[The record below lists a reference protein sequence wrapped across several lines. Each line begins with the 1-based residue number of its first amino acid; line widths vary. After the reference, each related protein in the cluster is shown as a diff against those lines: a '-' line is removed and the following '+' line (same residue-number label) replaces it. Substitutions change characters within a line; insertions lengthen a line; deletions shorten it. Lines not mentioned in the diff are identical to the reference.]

1 LTKSPFDLQ
10 NAALEAA
17 ANAIVIT
24 DNEGRIMWVNSAFT
38 HLTGYAS
45 EEAVG
50 QTTRLLRSD
59 SHEPAFY
66 QNLWQTVLSGQVW
79 HGEMI
84 NRRKDGS
91 LYIEEQ
97 TITPVRDWRGKI
109 ANFIAVK
116 QDVTSRK
123 QADDLL
129 RRQLEELAVLNA
141 AAMTAAAAT
150 NVETLIEA
158 TIQMIGERLYPADS
172 LGVGLV
178 NEAAALL
185 NILCFYQGEH
195 RKLTA
200 PLNRG
205 TIGQVLATG
214 QPLRLSRVSREADT
228 GLLPSSRSRL
238 VVPLKL
244 GDRVIGVLG
253 TDSFQE
259 NAFGEADERLLV
271 TISGQLAVAIEKVR
285 LYQEAVRVAERHAV
299 LYRAAQEISASLDL
313 EQVYVA
319 IHRAVAQL
327 MAGEEVMIAL
337 LDEARHDIECVY
349 LVERERRLPPAKY
362 PAGHGFIGRIIATGK
377 PARVDDA
384 GLEINDNGEPDYGLE
399 KARSL
404 VAVPLLLKGRVTG
417 VLAAQSRQA
426 WAYTDDDQEM
436 LELLAYHA
444 ATAIDN
450 ARLFNEVQRLAVVDP
465 LTGIYNRRQFFTLAT
480 REFERSRR
488 YHEPL
493 SAIMLDIDHFK
504 QVNDSYGHAVGDQ
517 VLRVIAVECCS
528 RMREADLLARYGG
541 EEFVILMPVT
551 DRQSALAGSERL
563 RHHIARLSI
572 QSDSEPLTI
581 TISIGVATLDDTCK
595 DVETLVNRADH
606 ALYTAKRAGRNQVKV
621 YEPPA

>member
-1 LTKSPFDLQ
+1 
-10 NAALEAA
+10 
-17 ANAIVIT
+17 
-24 DNEGRIMWVNSAFT
+24 MWVNSAFT

-59 SHEPAFY
+59 SHEQAFY

-97 TITPVRDWRGKI
+97 TITPVRNGQGKI

-129 RRQLEELAVLNA
+129 RRQLDELAVLNA

-150 NVETLIEA
+150 NVEALIEA

-178 NEAAALL
+178 DEAANLF
-185 NILCFYQGEH
+185 NIHCFYQGEH

-214 QPLRLSRVSREADT
+214 RSLRISRVSREADT
-228 GLLPSSRSRL
+228 GLLPSSLSRL

-244 GDRVIGVLG
+244 GERVIGVLG

-285 LYQEAVRVAERHAV
+285 LYQDAVRVAERRAV
-299 LYRAAQEISASLDL
+299 VYRAAQEISASLDL
-313 EQVYVA
+313 EQVYAA

-327 MAGEEVMIAL
+327 MAGEDVMIAL
-337 LDEARHDIECVY
+337 LDESRHEIECVY
-349 LVERERRLPPAKY
+349 LVDRKRRLPPTKY
-362 PAGHGFIGRIIATGK
+362 PADHGFIGRIIATGK

-384 GLEINDNGEPDYGLE
+384 ELEMDGIDEPDYGLG

-404 VAVPLLLKGRVTG
+404 VAVPLLLKTQVIG
-417 VLAAQSRQA
+417 VLAAQSHQA

-465 LTGIYNRRQFFTLAT
+465 LTGIYNRRQFFTLAA

-504 QVNDSYGHAVGDQ
+504 QVNDTYGHAAGDR
-517 VLRVIAVECCS
+517 VLRLIAVECCS

-541 EEFVILMPVT
+541 EEFAILMPVT
-551 DRQSALAGSERL
+551 DRHRALAAAERL

-595 DVETLVNRADH
+595 DVETLINRADH
-606 ALYTAKRAGRNQVKV
+606 ALYAAKRAGRNQVKV

>member
-1 LTKSPFDLQ
+1 
-10 NAALEAA
+10 
-17 ANAIVIT
+17 
-24 DNEGRIMWVNSAFT
+24 MWVNSAFT
-38 HLTGYAS
+38 RLTGYAS

-97 TITPVRDWRGKI
+97 TITPVRNGQGQI

-116 QDVTSRK
+116 QDVTGRK

-141 AAMTAAAAT
+141 AAVAGAAAT
-150 NVETLIEA
+150 NVEALVEA

-178 NEAAALL
+178 DEAAALL
-185 NILCFYQGEH
+185 NIHYFYQGEH
-195 RKLTA
+195 QKLTA

-205 TIGQVLATG
+205 TIGKVLATG
-214 QPLRLSRVSREADT
+214 RSLRISRVSREADT
-228 GLLPSSRSRL
+228 GLLPSSLSRL

-244 GDRVIGVLG
+244 GERVIGVLG

-271 TISGQLAVAIEKVR
+271 TISEQLAVAIEKVR
-285 LYQEAVRVAERHAV
+285 LYQDAIRVAERRAV
-299 LYRAAQEISASLDL
+299 VYRAVQEISASLDL
-313 EQVYVA
+313 EQVYAA

-327 MAGEEVMIAL
+327 MAGQDVMIAL
-337 LDEARHDIECVY
+337 LDESRHEIECVY
-349 LVERERRLPPAKY
+349 LVEQGRRLPPTKH
-362 PAGHGFIGRIIATGK
+362 PADRGFSGRIIATGK
-377 PARVDDA
+377 PVRVDDA
-384 GLEINDNGEPDYGLE
+384 ELEMNDIDEPDYGLG

-404 VAVPLLLKGRVTG
+404 VAVPLLLKGQVIG
-417 VLAAQSRQA
+417 VLAAQSHQA
-426 WAYTDDDQEM
+426 WAYTGDDQEM

-450 ARLFNEVQRLAVVDP
+450 ARLFNEVQRLAVIDP
-465 LTGIYNRRQFFTLAT
+465 LTGIYNRRQFFTLAA

-504 QVNDSYGHAVGDQ
+504 QVNDSYGHAAGDQ

-528 RMREADLLARYGG
+528 CMREADLLARYGG
-541 EEFVILMPVT
+541 EEFAILMPVT
-551 DRQSALAGSERL
+551 DRQSALAGAERL
-563 RHHIARLSI
+563 RHHIAQLSI

-581 TISIGVATLDDTCK
+581 TISIGVATLDETCMDK

-606 ALYTAKRAGRNQVKV
+606 ALYAAKRAGRNQVKV